1 MMRRGFKAWCERTA
15 NDYRQALGVAP
26 SGPLNPLCLADYLG
40 VRVATPEDI
49 PTLSDTARRQLVE
62 VDPDSWSAVTIA
74 LGNIRLVILNSGH
87 SDVRQRSSLA
97 HELAHLILNHAT
109 DRTQL
114 SHEGLLFRGTFD
126 REQED
131 EANWLGGC
139 LLAPR
144 DGLLKARH
152 RTPDEHALATR
163 FGVSADMIAWRLRT
177 TGVLRQV
184 QRRRTAY
191 RGASTGRR
199 PAPHRSATA
208 DPS

>member
-1 MMRRGFKAWCERTA
+1 MRRGFKAWCERTA

-26 SGPLNPLCLADYLG
+26 SGPLDPRCLADHLG

-49 PTLSDTARRQLVE
+49 PTLSDAARRQLVK

-74 LGNIRLVILNSGH
+74 LGNVRLVILNSGH
-87 SDVRQRSSLA
+87 SDARQKSSLA

-126 REQED
+126 HEQEV
-131 EANWLGGC
+131 EADWLGGC
-139 LLAPR
+139 LLVPR
-144 DGLLKARH
+144 DGLLKARR
-152 RTPDEHALATR
+152 RTPNEHALATQ
-163 FGVSADMIAWRLRT
+163 FGVSVDMIVWRLRT

-184 QRRRTAY
+184 RWHRTAHLGT
-191 RGASTGRR
+191 RTGQ
-199 PAPHRSATA
+199 PAPHRSVAS
-208 DPS
+208 DSG

>member
-1 MMRRGFKAWCERTA
+1 MRRGFKAWCERTA
-15 NDYRQALGVAP
+15 IDYRQALGAPP
-26 SGPLNPLCLADYLG
+26 SGALDPRRLADHLG
-40 VRVATPEDI
+40 VRVAAPEDI

-62 VDPDSWSAVTIA
+62 VDPGSWSAVTIA
-74 LGNIRLVILNSGH
+74 RGDARLVILNSGH

-109 DRTQL
+109 DRTRL

-131 EANWLGGC
+131 EANWLAGC

-144 DGLLKARH
+144 DGLLEARL
-152 RTPDEHALATR
+152 RTPDAHALAAR
-163 FGVSADMIAWRLRT
+163 FGVSADMIAWRLKT

-184 QRRRTAY
+184 RW
-191 RGASTGRR
+191 RR
-199 PAPHRSATA
+199 PTPQAGLRKGS
-208 DPS
+208 